1 MTACDMRRTVC
12 LSVFG
17 SRGAGA
23 VIEALPDPVC
33 RCDSIFM
40 WALSL
45 GSYLPRAAASAQAA
59 LGAFMSQAR
68 SSNHMPRLTNLSSVV
83 AANRTPTASAAN
95 ARARERPSMSACRC
109 LAAWLCTGSGAV
121 AIDGP
126 PSPAALVMVFGS
138 GVQPFVDGQCEQVV
152 RAVFVREH
160 PEPGEGEDGRIV
172 DIVVGSGWDD
182 IVRVD
187 RGSLSHS

>member
-83 AANRTPTASAAN
+83 AQRTGPRR
-95 ARARERPSMSACRC
+95 RALRMPGR
-109 LAAWLCTGSGAV
+109 GSG
-121 AIDGP
+121 
-126 PSPAALVMVFGS
+126 
-138 GVQPFVDGQCEQVV
+138 
-152 RAVFVREH
+152 RR
-160 PEPGEGEDGRIV
+160 
-172 DIVVGSGWDD
+172 
-182 IVRVD
+182 
-187 RGSLSHS
+187 